1 MLTKQQKEELFSELQ
16 IEREKKFADGIR
28 VILLLDQGKPVNQIA
43 EFLFLNETT
52 IRKHKNRYL
61 EGGIEKLLNDHYVG
75 RSCFLSEEQQ
85 NLLIKELDSK
95 VYPTTHSVI
104 EFVKSEFGVQYT
116 VSGMTSLL
124 HKLEFSCKKPKGV
137 PCKAGN
143 RSLLTDTTG

>member
-16 IEREKKFADGIR
+16 IEREKKFADRIR

-43 EFLFLNETT
+43 RFLFLNETT

-75 RSCFLSEEQQ
+75 RSCFLSEGQQ

-95 VYPTTHSVI
+95 IVFTGLFTEFESHRFVI
-104 EFVKSEFGVQYT
+104 AVNNNDTFIF
-116 VSGMTSLL
+116 
-124 HKLEFSCKKPKGV
+124 FSP
-137 PCKAGN
+137 
-143 RSLLTDTTG
+143 